1 MRFELVTGCA
11 AGEAEEAPL
20 ATGFNTCTGGVV
32 VLIEVCV
39 CEGEG
44 DIICWEDTEGV
55 DGSGC
60 GV

>member
-1 MRFELVTGCA
+1 VLACT
-11 AGEAEEAPL
+11 AGETEEASV
-20 ATGFNTCTGGVV
+20 ATGFDTCTGGVV
-32 VLIEVCV
+32 VLMEVCV

-60 GV
+60 DV